1 MRDPTS
7 RLLARGGRAFGL
19 AAIAHARGRR
29 AGLEP
34 WHLVSRDLAAAADQI
49 LAELEAAV
57 PDDALAA
64 AIGAAMGE
72 APATAEPSWTAALL
86 ADPEAF
92 ARVGSAAAASWPAS
106 SPFHMPDGDRE
117 RGIAA
122 VAFALCR
129 SIDSARALAAKLG
142 AEDGVALVR
151 AARLCGAIARPGEPS
166 AMRAIVRTALEEGGT
181 VGPRD

>member
-1 MRDPTS
+1 VRDPTS

-29 AGLEP
+29 AGREP
-34 WHLVSRDLAAAADQI
+34 WHLVSHDLGAAADQI
-49 LAELEAAV
+49 LAELEAVV
-57 PDDALAA
+57 PDDALAR

-72 APATAEPSWTAALL
+72 APATAEPPWTAALV
-86 ADPEAF
+86 ADPGAF
-92 ARVGSAAAASWPAS
+92 ARVGSAAAACWPAG
-106 SPFHMPDGDRE
+106 FALRMPDGDRG

-129 SIDSARALAAKLG
+129 SIDSARSLAAKLC

-151 AARLCGAIARPGEPS
+151 AARLCGALARPGEPS
-166 AMRAIVRTALEEGGT
+166 AMRACVRAALEEGGID
-181 VGPRD
+181 GPRD